1 MTAETRIL
9 VADAMPPLTLTPT
22 SSCRGW
28 QDNPLPRLGRLACVL
43 AALALPALGIA
54 AADTVHRSHG
64 PKAPRVSSWKPPAIG
79 STRTADPAVS
89 WRDLSSL
96 NSTRARLPSASPAS
110 FAIRRVVSGSRATKS
125 TASTRTSS
133 SLRR

>member
-64 PKAPRVSSWKPPAIG
+64 PKAPQAAAPVIPSDGAAVPSGAVTPARALRAV
-79 STRTADPAVS
+79 RTAALPA
-89 WRDLSSL
+89 RY
-96 NSTRARLPSASPAS
+96 RE
-110 FAIRRVVSGSRATKS
+110 SRS
-125 TASTRTSS
+125 
-133 SLRR
+133 